1 MCARFEKEITPS
13 VYFYRDRNKP
23 FSFLRHSRVL
33 KRFDECEMLA
43 PLNPYP
49 RSNPGTGFDEVA
61 AQTQYTWQASQD
73 EKKRKKLTAAV
84 AHFSW
89 PAITIKAAQRSGP
102 IDGPSTE
109 NWKELCM

>member
-1 MCARFEKEITPS
+1 MAWHGIHLGGFLCARFEKEITPS

-23 FSFLRHSRVL
+23 FSFLRHSRVV

-49 RSNPGTGFDEVA
+49 HSNPGSGFDEVA

-73 EKKRKKLTAAV
+73 EKKNEKKNL
-84 AHFSW
+84 
-89 PAITIKAAQRSGP
+89 PQPLP
-102 IDGPSTE
+102 IFLGQP
-109 NWKELCM
+109 